1 MSKKIYMMFA
11 VLLALVFAGC
21 ATTGTTTVLSGE
33 KTAETSGFKRD
44 DVQNAVAQAVQS
56 LLRYD
61 RIKLLPGGTRAVTVV
76 PNTKIDTTE
85 RGRGADALAEEIS
98 IRLQEEL
105 TNSGKI
111 IVFDP
116 EAAQY
121 AENAPAV
128 QYVLTSVLHSRNVRQ
143 DNGMVQLEYSL
154 ILKLIDKGT
163 GTLYWQKI
171 VPLTKVTTMRRALGN

>member
-1 MSKKIYMMFA
+1 MHKMIYMMFA
-11 VLLALVFAGC
+11 VLLALAFAGC
-21 ATTGTTTVLSGE
+21 ATPGTTTVLQEE
-33 KTAETSGFKRD
+33 KTKETAGFKRD
-44 DVQNAVAQAVQS
+44 DVKYAVAQAVQS
-56 LLRYD
+56 LLKYD
-61 RIKLLPGGTRAVTVV
+61 RIKLLPGSTRAVTVV

-85 RGRGADALAEEIS
+85 RGRGADALADEIS

-143 DNGMVQLEYSL
+143 DNGLVQLEYSL
-154 ILKLIDKGT
+154 ILKLIDKAT

-171 VPLTKVTTMRRALGN
+171 VPITKVTTMKRALSN